1 MLTDIIEALL
11 FASGEGMRKEELYK
25 GLGNEFSR
33 KEIDKAIEDL
43 RKQYSE
49 NRGIHLILTD
59 KIYRFQSNPAYGD
72 ILADMLLE
80 TREREL
86 SKTLLQVLA
95 IVAYKQP
102 VTRAEIEDLRGVGSD
117 YVIAMLL
124 KLNLIE
130 AVGRK
135 ETVGR
140 PVLYGTT
147 LEFLRKFGLE
157 DLSELPDYEDL
168 MRKIRNNFE
177 KYYKKTDTL
186 YRERDIEGAPK
197 EEQKGIGTEDAS
209 QEALAADDDQDD
221 FFDDDD
227 DDDMPDFLEGEDV
240 VEIDD

>member
-25 GLGNEFSR
+25 GLANDFSR
-33 KEIDKAIEDL
+33 KEIDKALDDL

-157 DLSELPDYEDL
+157 DLSELPDYDDL
-168 MRKIRNNFE
+168 MRKIRNNFD

-186 YRERDIEGAPK
+186 YRERDIDGAPK
-197 EEQKGIGTEDAS
+197 EEQKGVGESDSEEVLATAEPEDD
-209 QEALAADDDQDD
+209 ED
-221 FFDDDD
+221 FFEDDDD
-227 DDDMPDFLEGEDV
+227 DFLDGEDV

>member
-25 GLGNEFSR
+25 GLGNEFTR
-33 KEIDKAIEDL
+33 KEIDKAVEDL
-43 RKQYSE
+43 RKEYSE
-49 NRGIHLILTD
+49 NRGIHLILND
-59 KIYRFQSNPAYGD
+59 KIYRFQTNPAYGD

-157 DLSELPDYEDL
+157 DLSELPDYDDL
-168 MRKIRNNFE
+168 MRKIRNNFD

-186 YRERDIEGAPK
+186 YRERDIDGATTPEGSDGANLVD
-197 EEQKGIGTEDAS
+197 EVSAS
-209 QEALAADDDQDD
+209 TDDSDE
-221 FFDDDD
+221 FFEDDDD
-227 DDDMPDFLEGEDV
+227 DEDFLDGEDV

>member
-25 GLGNEFSR
+25 GLGNEFTR
-33 KEIDKAIEDL
+33 KEIDKAVEDL
-43 RKQYSE
+43 RKEYSE
-49 NRGIHLILTD
+49 NRGIHLILND
-59 KIYRFQSNPAYGD
+59 KIYRFQTNPAYGD

-157 DLSELPDYEDL
+157 DLSELPDYDDL
-168 MRKIRNNFE
+168 MRKIRNNFD

-186 YRERDIEGAPK
+186 YRERDIDGAATQEGSDGANLAD
-197 EEQKGIGTEDAS
+197 EAS
-209 QEALAADDDQDD
+209 ASTDDSDE
-221 FFDDDD
+221 FFEDDDD
-227 DDDMPDFLEGEDV
+227 DEDFLDGEDV